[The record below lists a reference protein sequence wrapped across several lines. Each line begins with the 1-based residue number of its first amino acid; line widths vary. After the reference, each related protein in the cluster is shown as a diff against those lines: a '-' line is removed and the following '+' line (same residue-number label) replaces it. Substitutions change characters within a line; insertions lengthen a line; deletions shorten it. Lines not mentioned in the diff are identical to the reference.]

1 MRIRK
6 FIKTIPTKLYL
17 LLFFALIL
25 SFFSNDFGLVDIQK
39 TAIILAV
46 GIDKDEKGYCLTAQI
61 SVPKG
66 DRSTGGSASVE
77 INSCGATVPECVTHI
92 YSKTG
97 WVPKFVFCDLIIVG
111 EELAKEN
118 AIPVLDYFLRND
130 YMPDSCC
137 VAVAKGTAKEVISSQ
152 SAIEDTSSQ
161 AILKLFTGSTE
172 KSGTTIKNTLK
183 NFSIS
188 SFGVSKSGYMPFI
201 ETMPQS
207 EIGGGNPSA
216 SGSPANGDGESTEG
230 ASQKVAFT
238 AEKTAIFSEGIMVGL
253 LPPEETFAYN
263 LLHGKVFAGTITV
276 TKEETAL
283 SLSVLQNNGKIEL
296 STKGKPSVSLSTQV
310 KVQLFDRKE
319 LSSLEDISSD
329 VPTEQDLEQATE
341 LVRSY
346 IRSLWDNCRATNCD
360 LFLLKRS
367 LQRSSPK
374 LFDEWQSHLPQDLEV
389 FIDVTVEGIH

>member
-1 MRIRK
+1 MRIQK
-6 FIKTIPTKLYL
+6 LIKTIPAKLYL
-17 LLFFALIL
+17 FIFLALIL

-46 GIDKDEKGYCLTAQI
+46 GIDKDEKGFCVTAQI

-66 DRSTGGSASVE
+66 DRSTGGSSSVE
-77 INSCGATVPECVTHI
+77 INSCGATVPECITHI

-97 WVPKFVFCDLIIVG
+97 WVPKFVFCDLIIVS

-130 YMPDSCC
+130 YMPDSCS

-172 KSGTTIKNTLK
+172 KSGTAIKNTLK

-188 SFGVSKSGYMPFI
+188 SFGISKSGYMPYV

-207 EIGGGNPSA
+207 EIGGANA
-216 SGSPANGDGESTEG
+216 SENATNGESESAG
-230 ASQKVAFT
+230 GGIQKVAFT
-238 AEKTAIFSEGIMVGL
+238 AQKTAIFSEGKMVGL
-253 LPPEETFAYN
+253 LTPEETFAYN

-276 TKEETAL
+276 QQDENAL
-283 SLSVLQNNGKIEL
+283 SLSVLQNDGKIEL
-296 STKGKPSVSLSTQV
+296 STKGKPSVSLTSKL
-310 KVQLFDRKE
+310 KVQLFDRRE
-319 LSSLEDISSD
+319 LSSLEDIASD
-329 VPTEQDLEQATE
+329 IPTEQDLERATE
-341 LVRSY
+341 QVRSY
-346 IRSLWDNCRATNCD
+346 IRSLWDNCQSSNCD

-367 LQRSSPK
+367 LQRSSPN

-389 FIDVTVEGIH
+389 IIDVSVEGIR